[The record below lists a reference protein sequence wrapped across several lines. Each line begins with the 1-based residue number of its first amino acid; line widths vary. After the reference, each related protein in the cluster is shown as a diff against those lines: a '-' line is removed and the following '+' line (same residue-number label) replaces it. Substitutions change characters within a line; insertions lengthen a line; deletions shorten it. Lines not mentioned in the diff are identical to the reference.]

1 MLEMVDLGKKLG
13 KAEFKEWMTG
23 AERRINELQRGTK
36 DAGISTV
43 VVFEGLEAAGK
54 GTCINRLMLPLDP
67 RGFKVHPI
75 HPPNEEEAMRPFLY
89 RFWLRL
95 PAKGRLAIFDHSW
108 YERVLNGFVEKEVFK
123 EERRRA
129 FDEISAFERQLAD
142 DGVLIVKFWMHISR
156 KEQGKRFTALEENKS
171 LSWKIGKDEKR
182 QHRQYDKYLDAAEK
196 MLEKTNT
203 AYAPWVIVEAHD
215 KQFAVQKVFDTLINT
230 WERAMARA
238 KTPGAALV
246 AAEKD
251 SGQGSAKGKAGL
263 AEKVAEKAAEKTAE
277 KFNGKVAG
285 KGAKNPVVKTTE
297 KDIEIGTINKLAVQN
312 VTILS
317 GLDLSKTVSDETY
330 QKKIEKYQ
338 ERLLELEHE
347 IYGRR
352 VPVVVAFEGCDAA
365 GKGGAIKRLTEHLD
379 PRGYEVIPVAAPTR
393 EELDHHYLWR
403 FARCLPKA
411 GHLTIFDR
419 TWYGRVL
426 VERVEGF
433 CSEEAWKRAYRE
445 INEYEAGLV
454 NFGTVVVKFWLH
466 IDQNEQMRRFT
477 ERQNTPWKEWKI
489 TEEDW
494 RNREKWPQYERAVN
508 DMLANCSTSYAPF
521 TIVEANDKRYAR
533 LKILK
538 TVIDAI
544 EERLK

>member
-1 MLEMVDLGKKLG
+1 MLDMVDLGKKLG
-13 KAEFKEWMTG
+13 KAEFKEWMKG
-23 AERRINELQRGTK
+23 AERRINELQRGMK
-36 DAGISTV
+36 EAGIPTI

-75 HPPNEEEAMRPFLY
+75 HPANEEEAMRPFLY

-95 PAKGRLAIFDHSW
+95 PARGRMAIFDHSW
-108 YERVLNGFVEKEVFK
+108 YERVLNDTVEKAISRGEQ
-123 EERRRA
+123 RSA
-129 FDEISAFERQLAD
+129 FDEIGAFERQLAD
-142 DGVLIVKFWMHISR
+142 DGALIVKFWMHISR
-156 KEQGKRFTALEENKS
+156 KEQGKRFAAMEKNES
-171 LSWKIGKDEKR
+171 LSWKIGKEEKR
-182 QHRQYDKYLDAAEK
+182 QHKQYEKYLGAAEE

-203 AYAPWVIVEAHD
+203 SYAPWVIVEAHD
-215 KQFAVQKVFDTLINT
+215 KQYAVKKIFQTIINT
-230 WERAMARA
+230 WEGALARVKPLVTA
-238 KTPGAALV
+238 PAAASKVSPKTK
-246 AAEKD
+246 EK
-251 SGQGSAKGKAGL
+251 L
-263 AEKVAEKAAEKTAE
+263 AEKVVEKST
-277 KFNGKVAG
+277 GTSVDKVAG
-285 KGAKNPVVKTTE
+285 KG
-297 KDIEIGTINKLAVQN
+297 LAAEN

-317 GLDLSKTVSDETY
+317 GLDLTKTVSEEEY
-330 QKKIEKYQ
+330 EKRIAKYQ

-347 IYGRR
+347 LYVRR
-352 VPVVVAFEGCDAA
+352 VPVVIAFEGCDAA

-379 PRGYEVIPVAAPTR
+379 PRGYEVMPIAAPTR

-403 FARCLPKA
+403 FARNLPKA
-411 GHLTIFDR
+411 GHITIFDR

-445 INEYEAGLV
+445 INEFEAGLV
-454 NFGTVVVKFWLH
+454 NFGTVLVKFWLH
-466 IDQNEQMRRFT
+466 IDQDEQMRRFK
-477 ERQNTPWKEWKI
+477 ERQDLPWKTWKI

-521 TIVEANDKRYAR
+521 TIVEANDKLHAR
-533 LKILK
+533 VKTLK